1 MRNAHYSTW
10 SMARILKIVQIEKHS
25 VGPGIW
31 QETVKNVKYKKYTL
45 RNLDFGEKIEKRGK

>member
-1 MRNAHYSTW
+1 MENEKHPLDY
-10 SMARILKIVQIEKHS
+10 LKNEEITEKIEKHS

>member
-1 MRNAHYSTW
+1 MENFLRIHKKW
-10 SMARILKIVQIEKHS
+10 REILKIVQIEKHS